1 MDLELIGQL
10 TRQTIFLGNW
20 VGGLFFHLA
29 DRLIDFSPA
38 GWTSG
43 AFSWPIGL
51 VFSMEGASDQP
62 PLQPDP
68 LAVQKKRVE
77 EASY

>member
-10 TRQTIFLGNW
+10 IRQTIFLGDW
-20 VGGLFFHLA
+20 VGGLFFHMA

-51 VFSMEGASDQP
+51 AFAEGASDQSP
-62 PLQPDP
+62 YSLIH
-68 LAVQKKRVE
+68 
-77 EASY
+77 